1 MPSEGGFS
9 GALAFGDVVLVPFP
23 FTDQIA
29 SKQRP
34 AVVISTHG
42 YNSAR
47 PDIILMAI
55 TSQLRAGSGVGG
67 AYGEVWLADWHTA
80 GLLKPSAVKPV
91 IATLEAPLVI
101 RQLGTLT
108 DADALALRTALDAI
122 IGDRNMSPG

>member
-1 MPSEGGFS
+1 MPSDDEAS
-9 GALAFGDVVLVPFP
+9 GATLAFGAVVLVPFP
-23 FTDQIA
+23 FTDQTA

-34 AVVISTHG
+34 AVVISTAT
-42 YNSAR
+42 YNAAR

-55 TSQLRAGSGVGG
+55 TSQLRAS
-67 AYGEVWLADWHTA
+67 AAFGEVWLADWQAA

-108 DADALALRTALDAI
+108 IADALALRSALNAI
-122 IGDRNMSPG
+122 IGDEAHG

>member
-1 MPSEGGFS
+1 MPSEVS
-9 GALAFGDVVLVPFP
+9 AALAFGTVVLVPFP
-23 FTDQIA
+23 FTDQTA

-34 AVVISTHG
+34 AVVISTAA
-42 YNSAR
+42 YNAAR

-55 TSQLRAGSGVGG
+55 TSQLRASA
-67 AYGEVWLADWHTA
+67 AYGEVWLADWQAA

-108 DADALALRTALDAI
+108 TADAQALRSALDAI
-122 IGDRNMSPG
+122 IGDDART